1 MEKYTTDTEI
11 SKFEDIDL
19 LKTYTFADYLKWPFD
34 ERVEL
39 IKGKIFPMSGPGT
52 SHQRVSQRLSA
63 KLYNF
68 LENKSCE
75 VFTAPFDIRW
85 PRRSKED
92 KEILTVL
99 QPDICVI
106 CDPSK
111 IDEWGCIGD
120 PDIVVEILS
129 PGNYQKELKNKYEVY
144 EEAGVLE
151 YWIIHPEEKTF
162 MKYSLN
168 VDGKFQ
174 LSHLL
179 TLGDEITSSIL
190 PDFTLSLDEFFR
202 D

>member
-179 TLGDEITSSIL
+179 TLGDEITSPIL